1 LSKQRNWAILALLA
15 VLQTGWVTCAHARRL
30 ALVVGN
36 DSYQSATPLQN
47 ARSDARA
54 VARTLERAGFAVTLK
69 EDLTLKALKEALR
82 GFKEQLSGGDEAVF
96 YYSGHGVQF
105 EGTNYL
111 IPIDLVPQSQE
122 QVADDAVPLQRV
134 LELPRAF
141 LRVTEFL
148 RTTVGALIA
157 LPRSGMQATW

>member
-15 VLQTGWVTCAHARRL
+15 VLQTGWVTYAHARRL